1 MRTIKRRISRNE
13 FRKSIRAKGFE
24 FDPQLFADNMN
35 TTGSDD
41 TGNDLSPELRTY
53 YDRTLI
59 ERAKPKL
66 VHDQFGQRRNIPKN
80 AGQTINFRKFDKLAP
95 TTTALTEG
103 VTPDGSKLNMT
114 KIEATV
120 KQYGAYFMLSDWL
133 ELTAPDAVLTEAT
146 EILGDH
152 MGESLDTITR
162 DTLMTGTNVYYGD
175 GTVTARTAVTADMKL
190 TRDTIKAAVRA
201 LKRQDAP
208 TFEGNTYV
216 AIIHPDT
223 WFDLAKDFE
232 NVHMYTESGIKKIYD
247 GELGTYESVRF
258 VETSRAKIYASAG
271 ATIGSA
277 GSEKVDIY
285 ATLVLGKNAYAVTN
299 IEGNGSET
307 IAKQRGSGGTTDPLN
322 QRATVGWKANRAV
335 AILVQQNLLRVEHA
349 TSTNDHEGN

>member
-1 MRTIKRRISRNE
+1 MRTIKRRISRSE
-13 FRKSIRAKGFE
+13 FRRTIRAKGFE

-35 TTGSDD
+35 TTGS
-41 TGNDLSPELRTY
+41 TGPSNDLSPELRTY

-114 KIEATV
+114 KIEVTV

-175 GTVTARTAVTADMKL
+175 GTVAARTAITADMKL
-190 TRDTIKAAVRA
+190 NRDTIKAAVRA

-223 WFDLAKDFE
+223 WYDLAKDFE
-232 NVHMYTESGIKKIYD
+232 TVHMYTESGINKIYA
-247 GELGTYESVRF
+247 GELGVFDGVRF

-271 ATIGSA
+271 AESA
-277 GSEKVDIY
+277 DVY

-299 IEGNGSET
+299 IEGNGAET

-335 AILVQQNLLRVEHA
+335 AILVQQNMIRVEHA